1 MFLLCFAPES
11 IKKPFDFRP
20 MKKTVPVSLILCIG
34 LLFFA
39 LTSFSQI
46 SIQSTKGYSV
56 NVNIA
61 PEAILV
67 NGSNNK
73 CTWGYNYNIQFSY
86 TVTITGNNKP
96 KKLYTLQG
104 TIANKSDVHFFSLPK
119 KEGSGTDKTKS
130 NVWRSVS
137 DCAKAT
143 VATMNLT
150 TVNLEIEADGIS
162 YRTISYPLVIAL
174 PVKLVDFSAMAS
186 QSFVKIKWS
195 TATETDNDYFTVERS
210 TDENQWTAIKKV
222 KGAGNSTSVISYEAY
237 DDAPVNGTAYY
248 RLKQTD
254 IDGTISYSEIKTV
267 TTTVSGKKPSIFP
280 VPNTG
285 NTINIT
291 GISDYKNYEL
301 QVINTGGHIL
311 FSSVLS
317 KASVELPSLATGIYF
332 VRVKNKVSG
341 EATNLHYVKI

>member
-1 MFLLCFAPES
+1 
-11 IKKPFDFRP
+11 
-20 MKKTVPVSLILCIG
+20 MKKTVLVSLILCIG
-34 LLFFA
+34 LFFFA
-39 LTSFSQI
+39 LTSSSQI

-61 PEAILV
+61 PEAIVV
-67 NGSNNK
+67 NGNSNK

-86 TVTITGNNKP
+86 TITFTGNNKP

-137 DCAKAT
+137 DCATAT

-150 TVNLEIEADGIS
+150 TVNLQIEGDGIS
-162 YRTISYPLVIAL
+162 ARTVSYPLVIAL
-174 PVKLVDFSAMAS
+174 PVKLVDFAALAG
-186 QSFVKIKWS
+186 QHFVKIKWT
-195 TATETDNDYFTVERS
+195 TATETDNDFFTVERS
-210 TDENQWTAIKKV
+210 TDENQWVAIKKI
-222 KGAGNSTSVISYEAY
+222 KGAGNSTSLISYEAY

-254 IDGTISYSEIKTV
+254 IDGTVSYSEIKMV
-267 TTTVSGKKPSIFP
+267 TTTVNGQKLSIYP

-285 NTINIT
+285 NTINIA
-291 GISDYKNYEL
+291 GISDYKNHEIQL
-301 QVINTGGHIL
+301 LNTSGHIL